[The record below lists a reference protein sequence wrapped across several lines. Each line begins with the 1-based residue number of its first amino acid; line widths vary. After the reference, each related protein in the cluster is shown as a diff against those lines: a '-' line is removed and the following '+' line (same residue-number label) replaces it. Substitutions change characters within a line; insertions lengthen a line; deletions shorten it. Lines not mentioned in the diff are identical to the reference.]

1 MEEKEIQA
9 EVVLFGLETQG
20 DIRLEYPEL
29 ANTEEFSG
37 MKSKEVRLCWLLG
50 NRTSPIYKLSKSERL
65 LKALE
70 IVYGSHYDKNADAT
84 AILNGDMPEQIR
96 AGIKK
101 METYNPEYRLKA
113 KLMSQYMFEV
123 LNNMIVLSNNDLAT
137 MDIDEKKKYTDLV
150 VKIHEQLPDMVKRLE
165 TSYGIKTVDKKTKKQ
180 VMVSINDVLK

>member
-1 MEEKEIQA
+1 MEEKEV
-9 EVVLFGLETQG
+9 EVKLFGIETQG
-20 DIRLEYPEL
+20 DLRLEYPEL
-29 ANTEEFSG
+29 ASTEEFANL
-37 MKSKEVRLCWLLG
+37 KAKEVRLCWLLG

-70 IVYGSHYDKNADAT
+70 IVYGSHYEKNADARI
-84 AILNGDMPEQIR
+84 ILEGDMPDHIKIGIR
-96 AGIKK
+96 K

-123 LNNMIVLSNNDLAT
+123 LNSMIVLSASEIAS

-150 VKIHEQLPDMVKRLE
+150 VKVHSELPDMVKRLE
-165 TSYGIKTVDKKTKKQ
+165 TSYGVKTVDRKTKKQ